1 MAKKSS
7 DNDVAGPSPS
17 DNKKSV
23 MILAIVSLLSII
35 VGVLG
40 GYFFATQQFSAQCD
54 TILKAARSENEEKH
68 RKIMETLDKTK
79 DELNV
84 LKGKAGECSSE
95 GRMCADVIENSQLLT
110 SKLEALEGVNKRYE
124 SALLDIQQCH
134 VNLDKS
140 LAEKESMEMS
150 IQEME
155 KEMFLLEEL
164 KEDSEQLQKCQYELD
179 SLEDAYLYADEHLA
193 EVLQQKRQLETDK
206 ENEIALC
213 KKKQQGWEKRVDYM
227 EEYVAKLSR
236 RAVIERYG
244 EGPHHVIL
252 DIRYQVDPQTKTGPR
267 SSQIIIELAPLDLMP
282 HAVHSFLDMVSRGLY
297 NGCLFAFGSR
307 FLVAIAPET
316 RDANRQRE
324 LFVPFEEQGFNPPLA
339 YQEYNPDYPHEIYSV
354 SFSGGTSISGPA
366 FFIALTDEIS
376 ELHLKSGKALDDH
389 GLPLRREPCF
399 GKVVI
404 GHEDLEFLQNIE
416 RDPPDGLGWIFP
428 EVIVEKA
435 TIQRK

>member
-1 MAKKSS
+1 MVKKSS
-7 DNDVAGPSPS
+7 DNDVVGPSPS

-23 MILAIVSLLSII
+23 MMLAIVSLLSII

-79 DELNV
+79 EELNV

-110 SKLEALEGVNKRYE
+110 SKVEALEGVNKRYA

-179 SLEDAYLYADEHLA
+179 SLEDAYLYADEQLA
-193 EVLQQKRQLETDK
+193 EVLQQKRQLKTDK

-236 RAVIERYG
+236 RAVIER
-244 EGPHHVIL
+244 
-252 DIRYQVDPQTKTGPR
+252 
-267 SSQIIIELAPLDLMP
+267 
-282 HAVHSFLDMVSRGLY
+282 
-297 NGCLFAFGSR
+297 
-307 FLVAIAPET
+307 
-316 RDANRQRE
+316 
-324 LFVPFEEQGFNPPLA
+324 
-339 YQEYNPDYPHEIYSV
+339 
-354 SFSGGTSISGPA
+354 
-366 FFIALTDEIS
+366 
-376 ELHLKSGKALDDH
+376 
-389 GLPLRREPCF
+389 
-399 GKVVI
+399 
-404 GHEDLEFLQNIE
+404 
-416 RDPPDGLGWIFP
+416 
-428 EVIVEKA
+428 
-435 TIQRK
+435 